1 MSEEFLKG
9 EVLGD
14 EESKDEA
21 PVEGARPSFVC
32 ELLMPVAVNE
42 APLLSVVVVTPDI
55 VATVRKTL
63 KFLRSQSVCERVEV
77 LLVAPSRE
85 GLGLDESELREFHSH
100 KVVEVGHM
108 RSTAR
113 ARAAGVRAASA
124 DVVAFAEDHA
134 FPAQGWAEALLSR
147 HAEGWAAV
155 GPSMSNANPRS
166 ATSWANLLIE
176 YAPWLE
182 PCEAG
187 EREHLPG
194 HNGSY
199 KRALLLEYGER
210 LEAMLD
216 AESVL
221 HWDLRSRGQRLYLE
235 PRARVFHQNF
245 SAPSAS
251 LALRFNGGRLFAS
264 ARAREWPAWRKL
276 VYASASPLIPLVR
289 CARIVGEL
297 LQPGRPRRLLPK
309 VLPALFAGL
318 VFDGAGECVGY
329 ALGAGEAMRKLSDM
343 EFHRERYMAA
353 RDRREKTTELAE
365 VS

>member
-1 MSEEFLKG
+1 MS
-9 EVLGD
+9 D
-14 EESKDEA
+14 EELKDET
-21 PVEGARPSFVC
+21 PVEGARPSS
-32 ELLMPVAVNE
+32 VNE
-42 APLLSVVVVTPDI
+42 ATARPANVEGPSLSVVVITPDR

-63 KFLRSQSVCERVEV
+63 RHLRSQSICERMEV
-77 LLVAPSRE
+77 LLVAPTAE
-85 GLGLDESELREFHSH
+85 GLGLDESEMREFYAYR
-100 KVVEVGHM
+100 VVEVGHM

-113 ARAAGVRAASA
+113 ARAAGVRAARA
-124 DVVAFAEDHA
+124 ETVAFAEDHA
-134 FPAQGWAEALLSR
+134 FPAPGWAEALVKR
-147 HAEGWAAV
+147 HAEEWAAV
-155 GPSMSNANPRS
+155 GPVMSNSNPRS

-182 PCEAG
+182 PCTAG

-221 HWDLRSRGQRLYLE
+221 HWDLRSRGRRLYLE
-235 PRARVFHQNF
+235 PRARTFHQNF
-245 SAPSAS
+245 SAHAPS

-264 ARAREWPAWRKL
+264 ARARGWPAWRRAL
-276 VYASASPLIPLVR
+276 YACASPLIPLVR

-297 LQPGRPRRLLPK
+297 SKPGRPRRLLPR
-309 VLPALFAGL
+309 VLPALFAL
-318 VFDGAGECVGY
+318 LAFDGAGELVGY
-329 ALGAGEAMRKLSDM
+329 ALGAGDSMRKLSDM
-343 EFHRERYMAA
+343 EFHRGRYMAA
-353 RDRREKTTELAE
+353 RDRRETSPELAE